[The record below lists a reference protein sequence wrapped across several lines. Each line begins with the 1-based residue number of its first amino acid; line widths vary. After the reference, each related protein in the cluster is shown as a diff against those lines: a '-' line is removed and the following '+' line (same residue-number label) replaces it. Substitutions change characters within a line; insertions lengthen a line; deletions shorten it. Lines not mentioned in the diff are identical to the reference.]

1 MQLACFAYDEME
13 ITMMLNNLSE
23 VLQSQ
28 DRPLPFTAHMTRFYD
43 VIPVTSLP
51 GLLTSGSDLIL
62 AQVLSFLVLDL
73 PTPFSFHHIH
83 LEGLLPFTDNTSM
96 VEHCGE
102 YQ

>member
-1 MQLACFAYDEME
+1 
-13 ITMMLNNLSE
+13 MLNNLSE